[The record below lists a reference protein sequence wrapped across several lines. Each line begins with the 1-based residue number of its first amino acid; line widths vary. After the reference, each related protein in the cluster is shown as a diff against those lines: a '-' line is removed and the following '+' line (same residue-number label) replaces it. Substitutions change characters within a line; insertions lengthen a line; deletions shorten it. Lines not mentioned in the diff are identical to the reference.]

1 MRHYPHPDP
10 AVLLAERGYG
20 LMTQQLPV
28 SPGALTRLVTWAA
41 ANPSRIWPG
50 VTGTVGFGLA
60 RWLHADGG
68 TDVTNIVTLGLLAAA
83 TAAAGL
89 VSASKQHG
97 DSMLTATAF
106 GVSGALAVFTVAGAT
121 SSVPL
126 ALAMVLAPTVLA
138 YVLAALGWRKDRRS
152 REEHRHQM
160 DMERLRTYRELQLAE
175 LGNQQVRDAGMYALA
190 LAEAL
195 RHRTGMDATDSQITV
210 GNTGSTTRSL
220 SAPPAREQYAE
231 LLTSCILQP
240 TADQLTAW
248 TAAKHTR

>member
-1 MRHYPHPDP
+1 MRHHPHPDP
-10 AVLLAERGYG
+10 AVLLAQHGYG
-20 LMTQQLPV
+20 LMTQQLPT
-28 SPGALTRLVTWAA
+28 SPGAFTRLVAWAA

-50 VTGTVGFGLA
+50 VTGAAGFGLA

-68 TDVTNIVTLGLLAAA
+68 TDVTNIATLGLLAAA

-152 REEHRHQM
+152 QQEYRHQM
-160 DMERLRTYRELQLAE
+160 DLERLRTYRELQLAQ

-195 RHRTGMDATDSQITV
+195 QHRSGLGTADDQAPPDI
-210 GNTGSTTRSL
+210 TGSSTRAL
-220 SAPPAREQYAE
+220 PPAPAREQYAE
-231 LLTSCILQP
+231 LLASCILQP

-248 TAAKHTR
+248 TVAKRTR